1 YYRVKATAADGSYKY
16 SAVAKLNGKAS
27 SIELS
32 LYPNPV
38 QSQLSVQLSQPVKGQ
53 LAARVVDSKGQVV
66 YQQSGINLAGS
77 NLLQL
82 SVAHLPQGT
91 YQLTL
96 TNGSDFTATGSFVK

>member
-1 YYRVKATAADGSYKY
+1 
-16 SAVAKLNGKAS
+16 
-27 SIELS
+27 
-32 LYPNPV
+32 
-38 QSQLSVQLSQPVKGQ
+38 GQ
-53 LAARVVDSKGQVV
+53 LAARVIDSKGQVV